1 VSTPLIRPASSDFDP
16 KAVPIRNAATVMLV
30 RDDDGG
36 EGIGGI
42 GGIEVFM
49 LRRTLKAAFASGM
62 YVFPGGRLDD
72 VDGGAEMEA
81 VCDGLGD
88 EQASSILQIPTGGL
102 AYWVAAIRECF
113 EEAGVLLARSVDTG
127 GVVRFDD
134 PEVAARFAAARA
146 NIYDSSLNLVQLC
159 ETEGLRLITDTIHY
173 TAHWVTPIG
182 EQRRFDTR
190 FFLARAPQ
198 AQEPLHDD
206 GETIASLWT
215 SPADALAREAAG
227 ELVMLP
233 PTIACLRFLAD
244 HSTADGALAAAATIG
259 TPPKILPKVV
269 FATNARPMQLLMPG
283 DPGYDQAE

>member
-1 VSTPLIRPASSDFDP
+1 MVSEPLIQPASADFDP

-30 RDDDGG
+30 RDADPVGG
-36 EGIGGI
+36 VA
-42 GGIEVFM
+42 GIEVFM

-62 YVFPGGRLDD
+62 YVFPGGRLDG
-72 VDGGAEMEA
+72 VDSATEMEA
-81 VCDGLGD
+81 VCDGLSD
-88 EQASSILQIPTGGL
+88 EQASAMLQIPSGGL

-113 EEAGVLLARSVDTG
+113 EEAGVLLARSVDSG
-127 GVVRFDD
+127 EVVRFDD
-134 PEVAARFAAARA
+134 PEVEARFAAARS

-159 ETEGLRLITDTIHY
+159 ETEGLRLTTDAIHY

-215 SPADALAREAAG
+215 SPADALARERAG

-233 PTIACLRFLAD
+233 PTVASLRFLAEHD
-244 HSTADGALAAAATIG
+244 TADAALAAAAAIG

-269 FATNARPMQLLMPG
+269 FPPDGGPMQLLLPG
-283 DPGYDQAE
+283 DPGYDDAE